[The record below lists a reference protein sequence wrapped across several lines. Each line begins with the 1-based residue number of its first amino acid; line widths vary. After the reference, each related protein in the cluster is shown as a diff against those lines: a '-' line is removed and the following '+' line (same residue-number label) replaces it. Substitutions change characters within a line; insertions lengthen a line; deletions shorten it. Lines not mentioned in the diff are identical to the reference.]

1 MTTALMLSGL
11 ILAIILVTSYKSSA
25 IGGGIKITLQY

>member
-25 IGGGIKITLQY
+25 IGGVKITLQY

>member
-11 ILAIILVTSYKSSA
+11 ILAIILVTSYKSIA
-25 IGGGIKITLQY
+25 IGGVKITLQY